1 MYALAT
7 RLNSIFLVAVL
18 LLCHFSV
25 EASGANESPAM
36 LALDHA
42 QWLTLPGH
50 GLSVPPPTFDSRQA
64 PQRAWRWEDVALPAA
79 VRQRGSAAP
88 VHARSPADTQTTWF
102 RISVPAAATF
112 EPGQLALYASHIGTD
127 GTVAIYVDGQLAHR
141 AQPQGMLWN
150 SARKP
155 LWVSLGTP
163 MERTIPREIVIRLEH
178 TTGTQ
183 VTLSELR
190 LGQTRELRWRYSWR
204 HWVQQ
209 DMPAMFSAF
218 FLSIGIFSLM
228 VWLRRRH
235 EKSYLLFFILSVLC
249 FIRGLH
255 FYVDMQVGDDW
266 FSWLTVNSIFWLFTV
281 IHLSLGLLHHQRR
294 TWLTCAT
301 LCITATVALV
311 TLPLAFNPMLP
322 LSPATMT
329 GIFRVAAA
337 LGVTIGVT
345 GMLSARRRSGEAMLV
360 AAGFTAC
367 IFMGALDWVLQSNFR
382 HPQSWLAGADNTTLG
397 LAVLGFLFN
406 NVLAFSVFGALITR
420 RYVGALAK
428 VEQANTRL
436 AERLNERESALAQS
450 YALLR
455 EAEQRQ
461 TISQERQ
468 RLMQDMHDGLGSSLV
483 TALRAV
489 ENEHTQGR
497 NDVHY
502 VAEVLK
508 SCIDDLKL
516 TIDSMEP
523 VEADLLLLLATL
535 RYRLSPRLERAG
547 IALHWDI
554 ADLPHLDWLDP
565 RSALHI
571 LRLLQEAF
579 ANVLKHAHATAIRVR
594 TGVAAGGVTVTVSDN
609 GAGFDVERALSGNGR
624 GLANQQ
630 RRASALGG
638 RASWKSDSNG
648 SQIMLW
654 LPIERAC
661 A

>member
-1 MYALAT
+1 MYALAA
-7 RLNSIFLVAVL
+7 RLGTLLFVAFG
-18 LLCHFSV
+18 LLCHLPVAADSADATPTV
-25 EASGANESPAM
+25 

-42 QWLTLPGH
+42 QWVALPGH
-50 GLSVPPPTFDSRQA
+50 GLSVPPPTFDARE
-64 PQRAWRWEDVALPAA
+64 PPHNAWRWEDTALPAA
-79 VRQRGSAAP
+79 LRQPASATPMQARAP
-88 VHARSPADTQTTWF
+88 TDTQTTWL
-102 RISVPAAATF
+102 RIAVPATTTLA
-112 EPGQLALYASHIGTD
+112 PGQLALYASHVGTD
-127 GTVAIYVDGQLAHR
+127 GTVAIYVDGQLVHR

-163 MERTIPREIVIRLEH
+163 TERTIPREIVIRLEH

-183 VTLSELR
+183 VTLSALR
-190 LGQTRELRWRYSWR
+190 LGQTSELRWRYSWR

-218 FLSIGIFSLM
+218 FLAIGIFSLV
-228 VWLRRRH
+228 VWLRRGH
-235 EKSYLLFFILSVLC
+235 EKSYLLFFVLSVLC

-266 FSWLTVNSIFWLFTV
+266 FSWLTVNSIFWLFAV
-281 IHLSLGLLHHQRR
+281 IHLSLGLLHRQRR
-294 TWLTCAT
+294 AWLTLAT
-301 LCITATVALV
+301 LCVTAAMAVV
-311 TLPLAFNPMLP
+311 TLPLDVNPMLP

-329 GIFRVAAA
+329 GIFRVASV
-337 LGVTIGVT
+337 LGLSIGVA
-345 GMLSARRRSGEAMLV
+345 GMLGARRRSGEAMLV

-382 HPQSWLAGADNTTLG
+382 HPQSWLAGADNPTLS

-406 NVLAFSVFGALITR
+406 NLLTFAVFGALITR

-436 AERLNERESALAQS
+436 ADRLNERESALAHS
-450 YALLR
+450 YAMLR

-483 TALRAV
+483 TALRVV
-489 ENEHTQGR
+489 ENEQGR
-497 NDVHY
+497 NDVAY

-535 RYRLSPRLERAG
+535 RYRLSPRLQRAG

-554 ADLPHLDWLDP
+554 ADVPRLDWLDP
-565 RSALHI
+565 RNALHI
-571 LRLLQEAF
+571 LRTLQEAF
-579 ANVLKHAHATAIRVR
+579 ANILKHAHATAVRVG
-594 TGVAAGGVTVTVSDN
+594 TGVAPGGVTVTVTDN
-609 GAGFDVERALSGNGR
+609 GQGFDVARALRSGGR

-638 RASWKSDSNG
+638 RASWKSGRDG
-648 SQIMLW
+648 SQMMLW
-654 LPIERAC
+654 LPIERAS